1 VSTFAVSS
9 ATVALS
15 LAFSFDAGD
24 VAADLGARLGDL
36 LFDSDPER
44 VGDRDAGVEAGIKKL
59 ADHGRSEN
67 KTSENGERLIWLEPN
82 VVDRLRALRGR
93 GESYS
98 QVIFEVVGT
107 RAPRVLTTIVG
118 SSLI

>member
-1 VSTFAVSS
+1 MSTFAVSS

-67 KTSENGERLIWLEPN
+67 KTSEN
-82 VVDRLRALRGR
+82 RLRALRGR

-118 SSLI
+118 SWLI